1 MPSIHIGLTSRDQQ
15 VAFIEDAIKG
25 PITEGCYR
33 RIGFIKHN
41 GSRTWRVLK
50 SDMIAQQLFDT
61 LASPELS
68 EIVWTELKYVVKEKT
83 TNAVKPK
90 LTLAFLAARIQKIEE
105 SIATGDKIG
114 DGS

>member
-1 MPSIHIGLTSRDQQ
+1 MPSIHTGLTSRDQQ

-50 SDMIAQQLFDT
+50 SDMDGGLLFDT

-83 TNAVKPK
+83 AKPK
-90 LTLAFLAARIQKIEE
+90 LTLASLAARIQKIED
-105 SIATGDKIG
+105 SIAIGDKIG